1 MSEVTLAQ
9 TIFKNLIDPITRNYE
24 IIYNTNKTLF
34 AQIHD
39 DYSDIA
45 SAILDKYKFIEDD
58 AFIDESIHYANHG
71 IMLKYNRNTET
82 ISLFLN
88 KNQNFIE
95 LFLKSILVED
105 VSYTYVGKVKDYVL
119 AKVHGNGIDDFL
131 RYLTDQWYFEV
142 TEIEPKDEHDDFKM
156 KYIVNTGIINMII
169 TSPYGNEDTLDI
181 KFLLT

>member
-1 MSEVTLAQ
+1 MNEVTLAQ

-24 IIYNTNKTLF
+24 ITYNSNKTLF

-45 SAILDKYKFIEDD
+45 SVIMDKYKFIEDD
-58 AFIDESIHYANHG
+58 AFIDENINYANHG
-71 IMLKYNRNTET
+71 IMLKYCRYTNT
-82 ISLFLN
+82 IALYLN

-95 LFLKSILVED
+95 LFLKSILVEN

-119 AKVHGNGIDDFL
+119 AKVQGDGIDDFL

-142 TEIEPKDEHDDFKM
+142 SEIEPKDEHDDFKM
-156 KYIVNTGIINMII
+156 KYIVTTGIINMII
-169 TSPYGNEDTLDI
+169 TSSYDKDTLDI